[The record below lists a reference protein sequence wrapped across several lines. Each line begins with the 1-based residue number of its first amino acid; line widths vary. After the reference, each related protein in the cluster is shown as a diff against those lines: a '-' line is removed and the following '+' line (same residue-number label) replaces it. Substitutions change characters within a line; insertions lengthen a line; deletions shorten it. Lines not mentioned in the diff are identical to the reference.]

1 VTAVRVV
8 TGWARRVAGRNTP
21 LVLQALRLVP
31 ATGTGLTLGVCAAG
45 VVAGLAPA
53 GAIVASGW
61 VVQSLALAGAEGLDS
76 PEGHRAVWLLV
87 LFAALFAVGQSASAL
102 SRVLAG
108 TVGTRLDGQ
117 LQRRAIRAV
126 NGPATVAHLD
136 DAGVQDHLSR
146 LTGVAMGGYTPG
158 GAVSGL
164 VTSAILQLQGLAAL
178 TVLAV
183 YHWWLA
189 LGLLAAR
196 VWWER
201 EGRRAYLGQTAVLA
215 GQARALRRAGY
226 LRDLVLLPAGA
237 KEIRL
242 FGLTGWLTERFRAEW
257 DTSMAQVW
265 RRRDER
271 TAPAIAALVVL
282 TAAEFGAFAL
292 LGRDGVDHVI
302 SIGAAVIFLRAVNR
316 AGQSSLGTQDM
327 QVAYGLSVLP
337 AVGAVERA
345 AAQASAPLS
354 ADRRREPSALPGS
367 PGAPPDGTPI
377 TLTDVTF
384 GYPGGSKPILSGLSL
399 VIPAARSLAVV
410 GVNGAGKTTLIKL
423 LCRLYDPD
431 GGTIKVGAANLRDL
445 DARGWQ
451 RQIAAVF
458 QNFQRY
464 ELSARDN
471 IAFGALRLAGDQPA
485 LDRAAD
491 RAGILDTIRG
501 LPNGWDTPLARHLD
515 GGADLSGGQWQ
526 RIALARAMLALEGG
540 ARLLILDEPT
550 ASLDP
555 RAEADFYDRF
565 LELTHG
571 TTTIVISHR
580 FSTVRRADLICVL
593 DGGTVTELGSHEEL
607 LEADGQY
614 ARMYTAQSARFTEA
628 AS

>member
-1 VTAVRVV
+1 MTAVRVI
-8 TGWARRVAGRNTP
+8 TGWACRVAGRNTP

-45 VVAGLAPA
+45 AVAGLAPA

-61 VVQSLALAGAEGLDS
+61 VVQSLALAGAEGLDT
-76 PEGHRAVWLLV
+76 PEGRRAVWLLV
-87 LFAALFAVGQSASAL
+87 VFAALFAVGQSASAL

-136 DAGVQDHLSR
+136 DAGVQDQLSR

-178 TVLAV
+178 AVLAV

-257 DTSMAQVW
+257 DTSMAAVW

-292 LGRDGVDHVI
+292 LGRDGVGHVV

-316 AGQSSLGTQDM
+316 AGQSSRGTQDM

-345 AAQASAPLS
+345 AARVSASPS
-354 ADRRREPSALPGS
+354 AGRRREPSALPGP
-367 PGAPPDGTPI
+367 PGAPPDGAPI

-384 GYPGGSKPILSGLSL
+384 GYPGGSKPVLSGLSL

-431 GGTIKVGAANLRDL
+431 EGTIKVGAANLRDL
-445 DARGWQ
+445 DSRGWQ
-451 RQIAAVF
+451 RQVAAVF

-471 IAFGALRLAGDQPA
+471 IAFGALRLAGDQQA

-491 RAGILDTIRG
+491 RAGILDAIRG
-501 LPNGWDTPLARHLD
+501 LPHGWDTPLARHLD
-515 GGADLSGGQWQ
+515 GGGLVRRPVAAYRPGQGD
-526 RIALARAMLALEGG
+526 ARAGG
-540 ARLLILDEPT
+540 RRPA
-550 ASLDP
+550 ADP
-555 RAEADFYDRF
+555 
-565 LELTHG
+565 
-571 TTTIVISHR
+571 
-580 FSTVRRADLICVL
+580 
-593 DGGTVTELGSHEEL
+593 
-607 LEADGQY
+607 
-614 ARMYTAQSARFTEA
+614 
-628 AS
+628 